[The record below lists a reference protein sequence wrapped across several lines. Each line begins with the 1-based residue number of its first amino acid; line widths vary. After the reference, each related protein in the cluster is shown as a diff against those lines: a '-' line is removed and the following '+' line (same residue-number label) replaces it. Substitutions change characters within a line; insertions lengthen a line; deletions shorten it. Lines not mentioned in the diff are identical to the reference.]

1 MTSVLMVETDAALI
15 SAVGRVLSRH
25 QVEVCAVDRI
35 ERAREL
41 SREREFSLLLIDS
54 NLVSARDL
62 QAFAGT
68 KIVVTASFLEREPSE
83 RFSER
88 ARVLQKPFTSAELSQ
103 ILSDEL
109 GLALGQESLLDL
121 LSRAHVSKNS
131 LSLQIGSGELVLKDG
146 ELVHA
151 ALGEMWGEM
160 ALIEILARGGA
171 VTLSPNLPNARSMA
185 RAFEPLLLDALCA
198 VEKRDDESRESARRG
213 RKVVLRSLRGGAR

>member
-25 QVEVCAVDRI
+25 QVEVCAVDAI

-41 SREREFSLLLIDS
+41 SRQREFSLLLIDS
-54 NLVSARDL
+54 NLVSAHEL
-62 QAFAGT
+62 QSFAGT
-68 KIVVTASFLEREPSE
+68 PIVVTASFLEREPSE
-83 RFSER
+83 RFARR

-121 LSRAHVSKNS
+121 LTRAHVGGNS
-131 LSLQIGSGELVLKDG
+131 LSLQVGFGLLVLKEG

-151 ALGEMWGEM
+151 ALAELRGEA
-160 ALIEILARGGA
+160 ALVEILTRGGA
-171 VTLSPNLPNARSMA
+171 VTLSPSLPEARSIE
-185 RAFEPLLLDALCA
+185 RAFEPLVLDALCA
-198 VEKRDDESRESARRG
+198 VEERDDEGRERARRG
-213 RKVVLRSLRGGAR
+213 RNVVLRFLRGGAR